1 MMLTL
6 SFTARHWE
14 LHFALLTQLEYWPVL
29 SRWRSEVERGFIF
42 RILCFV
48 LRFGADFR

>member
-1 MMLTL
+1 MILSL
-6 SFTARHWE
+6 SFTARNWE
-14 LHFALLTQLEYWPVL
+14 LQFALLTQLEYWPVV

-48 LRFGADFR
+48 LRFGADTR